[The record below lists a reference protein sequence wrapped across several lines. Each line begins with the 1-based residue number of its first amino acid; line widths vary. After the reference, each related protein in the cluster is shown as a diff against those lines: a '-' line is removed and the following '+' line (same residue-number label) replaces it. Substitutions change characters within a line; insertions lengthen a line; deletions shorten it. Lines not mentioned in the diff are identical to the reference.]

1 MKFDVILA
9 NPPYNLAN
17 KMLAKYF
24 EIGSEICTVQPSTW
38 LLGKQQ
44 KKDIVKHVDTWDY
57 SNIESINGNE
67 FFDANIGGVMAIQ
80 MFKENNS
87 INHNRHYI
95 MFDGKEYNKCNDI
108 SSISNDTLL
117 IEFKKIIEP
126 LYLKDNILNH
136 IKYNPKV
143 TQGIDKKQHYEKSP
157 NLNWYVIQL
166 PRVRGNKN
174 KETCQYKDDFYTLIS
189 NNKKFISTNV
199 LGIYKNLNPL
209 YYLYFTDKNECLN
222 AFKYIQTYF
231 VRTCLYLVKNNIELL
246 NNNHTNF
253 IPWFNFSAPAFS
265 NSIENI
271 DLYLFKKYNI
281 SQDIVNHILEILP
294 NYYNLDL
301 SKYKNIKVES

>member
-1 MKFDVILA
+1 MKFDCIVSNA
-9 NPPYNLAN
+9 PYDNGLHE
-17 KMLAKYF
+17 KFESKYF
-24 EIGSEICTVQPSTW
+24 ELCKGEIVWVSPLSF
-38 LLGKQQ
+38 LLGKKQ
-44 KKDIVKHVDTWDY
+44 KTKITHQLDKYICDI
-57 SNIESINGNE
+57 EQINGNE
-67 FFDANIGGVMAIQ
+67 YFDANIGGTMGITYVNMNKDIIH
-80 MFKENNS
+80 NS
-87 INHNRHYI
+87 TYI
-95 MFDGKEYNKCNDI
+95 IFDGKKYNKCNEI
-108 SSISNDTLL
+108 SPTSNDTLL

-174 KETCQYKDDFYTLIS
+174 KETGQYKDDFYTLIS

-253 IPWFNFSAPAFS
+253 IPWFNFSAPAFN

-281 SQDIVNHILEILP
+281 SQNIVNHIIEILP
-294 NYYNLDL
+294 NYYKLDL
-301 SKYKNIKVES
+301 AKYIL

>member
-9 NPPYNLAN
+9 NPPFNLGE

-38 LLGKQQ
+38 LLGK
-44 KKDIVKHVDTWDY
+44 KKTKSICSHLDSGEFNAD
-57 SNIESINGNE
+57 IESINGNE

-80 MFKENNS
+80 LFKENNP
-87 INHNRHYI
+87 INHNRRYI
-95 MFDGKEYNKCNDI
+95 LFDGKKYDKCNEI
-108 SSISNDTLL
+108 STISNDPLL
-117 IEFKKIIEP
+117 TEFKKIVEP

-174 KETCQYKDDFYTLIS
+174 KETGQYKDDFYTLIS

-281 SQDIVNHILEILP
+281 SQDIVNHIIEILP
-294 NYYNLDL
+294 NYYKLDL
-301 SKYKNIKVES
+301 SKYIL